1 AAPAGRDEPGGGRAE
16 EPDFWD
22 AAAPRGA
29 LPGFVVRGWD
39 EPGRAW
45 APARATARPAAPIAT
60 VAARSRARP
69 CRRAAALLA
78 WGGDPPR
85 TPPWPGGPRDF
96 PPGGRG
102 PAPGPG
108 VRPRLC
114 WVRVDGGPPRVSPR
128 RLGPG

>member
-45 APARATARPAAPIAT
+45 APARATAGPAAPIAT

-78 WGGDPPR
+78 WGDDPPG
-85 TPPWPGGPRDF
+85 TPRWPGGPCDF
-96 PPGGRG
+96 AAGAAALASVAG
-102 PAPGPG
+102 
-108 VRPRLC
+108 L
-114 WVRVDGGPPRVSPR
+114 
-128 RLGPG
+128 RLG